1 MKRIKS
7 TLVSIFLVAITT
19 VSAQQKLPIY
29 LDATKPIEQR
39 VENALSLMT
48 TQEKVAL
55 CHAQSKFS
63 SKGVARLGIP
73 EVWMDDGPLGI
84 REEVY
89 WDQWNGAHWT
99 NDSCTGFPAL
109 TCLAATFNPKMAYQ
123 FGKAI
128 GEEARYRNK
137 TMLLGP
143 GVNIYR
149 TPLNGRN
156 FEYMGEDPFLSSQIV
171 VPYVEGVQSNGVA
184 ACVKH
189 FALNDQETWRGS
201 VDVQVSDRAL
211 HEIYLPAFKAA
222 VTQGKVW
229 AVMGS
234 YNQFRGQHCCEND
247 LLLNKILKGNW
258 KFDGVVVSDW
268 GGVHNTDEA
277 VNNGLDIE
285 MGTYTNGLTT
295 NGNFPYSDYYLADP
309 YLKGL
314 QDGKYSESVLNDKA
328 RRILRLIFRTTMN
341 IHRPWGSFGTAA
353 HAEVDRKIADQGIV
367 LLKNED
373 HVLPIEAQQVKTIA
387 VIGEN
392 ATRRMTIGGGSSS
405 LKVNQ
410 EIVPLEG
417 LKARF
422 GKEFTLVHS
431 IGYSSGKENSAEAD
445 SLRNAAIAVAK
456 NADVVLFIGGLNKD
470 PHQDCEGVDR
480 LSYGLPYGQDQLI
493 DSLSKVNKH
502 VVVVLI
508 SGNAVA
514 MPWVNNV
521 QAIVQAWYL
530 GSQAGNAIA
539 DVLSGDVNPSG
550 KLPFSFPVKLSD
562 CGAHSFGAIAYPGV
576 DRKEVYKEDI
586 LVGYR
591 WYDTKHIRP
600 LFPFGFG
607 LSYTSFDYS
616 KPVAN
621 RKVYSV
627 NDTIRVTF
635 RLTNSGKMAGAETT
649 QLYVS
654 KPKSAVERPEKELK
668 AFQKVFLQPSKAENV
683 TLLVP
688 VKSLAYYNETKSGW
702 TVEPGTY
709 NLLLAS
715 SSQDIKGEASVEV
728 K

>member
-1 MKRIKS
+1 MRYIKEILLS
-7 TLVSIFLVAITT
+7 VLFSGAFI
-19 VSAQQKLPIY
+19 SYAQQKNPIY

-73 EVWMDDGPLGI
+73 EVWMDDGPMGI

-89 WDQWNGAHWT
+89 WDEWNGAHWT
-99 NDSCTGFPAL
+99 NDSCTAFPAL
-109 TCLAATFNPKMAYQ
+109 TCLAATFNSKMAYL
-123 FGKAI
+123 FGKSI

-149 TPLNGRN
+149 TPLGGRN
-156 FEYMGEDPFLSSQIV
+156 FEFMGEDPFLASQMV

-189 FALNDQETWRGS
+189 FALNNQETWRGS
-201 VDVQVSDRAL
+201 VDVAVSDRAL

-222 VTQGKVW
+222 VTKGKVW

-234 YNQFRGQHCCEND
+234 YNQFRGQHCCENN

-295 NGNFPYSDYYLADP
+295 NGAFPYSDYYLADP

-353 HAEVDRKIADQGIV
+353 HAEADRKIADQGIV
-367 LLKNED
+367 LLKNDD
-373 HVLPIEAQQVKTIA
+373 HVLPIEANKVKTIA

-392 ATRRMTIGGGSSS
+392 ATHRMTIGGGSSS

-417 LKARF
+417 LKTRF
-422 GKEFTLVHS
+422 GKDFTLVHS
-431 IGYSSGKENSAEAD
+431 IGYSSGKENGAEAD
-445 SLRNAAIAVAK
+445 SLRQAAVAVAK
-456 NADVVLFIGGLNKD
+456 DADVVLFIGGLNKD

-493 DSLSKVNKH
+493 DSLTKVNKH

-576 DRKEVYKEDI
+576 DKKEVYKEDI

-616 KPVAN
+616 KPAVN
-621 RKVYSV
+621 RKVYGV
-627 NDTIRVTF
+627 DDTIRVTF
-635 RLTNSGKMAGAETT
+635 RLTNSGKMAGAETA

-654 KPKSAVERPEKELK
+654 KPKSVVERPEKELK
-668 AFQKVFLQPSKAENV
+668 AFQKVFLQPSKAETV
-683 TLLVP
+683 TLRVP
-688 VKSLAYYNETKSGW
+688 VKSLAYYDETKNGW

-715 SSQDIKGEASVEV
+715 SSKDIKGEASVEV